1 MIQYTPSRG
10 FVELEI
16 PLLPTTRDPG
26 GVSSLVAAILRDIE
40 DLDGRGQP
48 LDTSD
53 VLQALT
59 IAAAVHETRERSA
72 PGLGGKGMHLEH
84 IELADAAKIR
94 AAA

>member
-1 MIQYTPSRG
+1 MNQHTPLRG

-26 GVSSLVAAILRDIE
+26 GVSSLVEAILRDIE
-40 DLDGRGQP
+40 DLDGHGEP

-53 VLQALT
+53 VIQALT

-72 PGLGGKGMHLEH
+72 RRLGGRGMHLER
-84 IELADAAKIR
+84 IELADAPCIR